1 MSKIKQE
8 KGNEGGVTMGSIV
21 SGINTVIGIA
31 VLVVVGYKWSN
42 YLQQLHENQMFF
54 SEIKVSTYRNL
65 AYYKLNILT
74 YNPSEKFMKL
84 KLPCFIFQEVEREIS
99 FRTESGLYYS
109 YFKHL
114 VNADSVL
121 TGKHELS
128 KDNLTEHL
136 NPINIFSRFNIH
148 QELFL
153 AAVYKM
159 YDFGMKP
166 ILFYVEF
173 VFSMQGFYMGI
184 IMTLCWV
191 LSGSW
196 LPSILTA
203 AFITCH
209 RY

>member
-1 MSKIKQE
+1 M
-8 KGNEGGVTMGSIV
+8 
-21 SGINTVIGIA
+21 
-31 VLVVVGYKWSN
+31 
-42 YLQQLHENQMFF
+42 
-54 SEIKVSTYRNL
+54 
-65 AYYKLNILT
+65 
-74 YNPSEKFMKL
+74 
-84 KLPCFIFQEVEREIS
+84 
-99 FRTESGLYYS
+99 
-109 YFKHL
+109 
-114 VNADSVL
+114 NADSVL

-136 NPINIFSRFNIH
+136 NTINIFSRFNIH

-153 AAVYKM
+153 ATVYKM

-184 IMTLCWV
+184 IMTLCWA

-196 LPSILTA
+196 LPSVLTA

-209 RY
+209 RYWNHRSFQEALNTVNIISVYLQITAMYNWFQVLGNKGREHHSSKGTLVNAICVCTISDCRILPRLLQAPKNKF

>member
-1 MSKIKQE
+1 
-8 KGNEGGVTMGSIV
+8 
-21 SGINTVIGIA
+21 
-31 VLVVVGYKWSN
+31 
-42 YLQQLHENQMFF
+42 
-54 SEIKVSTYRNL
+54 
-65 AYYKLNILT
+65 
-74 YNPSEKFMKL
+74 MKL

-136 NPINIFSRFNIH
+136 NTINIFSRFNIH

-153 AAVYKM
+153 ATVYKM

-184 IMTLCWV
+184 IMTLCWA

-196 LPSILTA
+196 LPSVLTA

>member
-1 MSKIKQE
+1 M
-8 KGNEGGVTMGSIV
+8 
-21 SGINTVIGIA
+21 
-31 VLVVVGYKWSN
+31 
-42 YLQQLHENQMFF
+42 
-54 SEIKVSTYRNL
+54 
-65 AYYKLNILT
+65 
-74 YNPSEKFMKL
+74 
-84 KLPCFIFQEVEREIS
+84 
-99 FRTESGLYYS
+99 
-109 YFKHL
+109 
-114 VNADSVL
+114 NADSVL

-136 NPINIFSRFNIH
+136 NTINIFSRFNIH

-209 RY
+209 RYWKNRYFLGSFEQYIVINKMISVCLQLQCIIDFRYLVTRVENTIPLREHWSMPFVFAQFLIVGYYLDYYKRRKTNSREVTM